1 MRRPCLRPSL
11 ALLALASLLAPA
23 GAQELAPLLARAR
36 ASHAWPAGAASFALS
51 GRATLLGLEGDYRLR
66 ASADGRYVEDWESPE
81 LRYTIGHD
89 GEVVWERDFT
99 GMPTVVELEESEVT
113 RASFAITS
121 GMWAREDGPF
131 RLLRTPGRD
140 ADGVFALSLR
150 LRGGVLRGTLWVD
163 RESGLPSTFLRSS
176 PLGDDNTTYSDWQV
190 GDGPAWPRR
199 LVTVSGVGEES
210 TVRLA
215 ERELVAEE
223 PAGWLTRPTER
234 PSDHRFL
241 AEVAPE
247 LAVRRA
253 VTGHVLVHPLVD
265 GRDLGWFILD
275 SGAGGMCIDPRS
287 ANALELPRFGRI
299 PTVGVGGVIEGTFRR
314 GASLQLG
321 PFQFDDPLYVEVDLS
336 FVEPVFGVS
345 VAGIC
350 GYDLFARA
358 VVELDLEAERVAL
371 HDPATYALTSD
382 AFQPLHLDRRLPVL
396 EARFE
401 GDHTELFRIDTG
413 SMGTV
418 DFHGSAVERLQLLEG
433 RPTTAGVAMGAGGQ
447 IEVRVGKLEWF
458 ELAGRRF
465 LEPQVQFSQAEG
477 TVLATEYTAGLIGGG
492 FLAPFE
498 VVFDYTNRRVALI
511 PREE

>member
-1 MRRPCLRPSL
+1 MRRSCSRPSL
-11 ALLALASLLAPA
+11 ALLALASLHVPA

-36 ASHAWPAGAASFALS
+36 ASHAWSAGGVSYVLR
-51 GRATLLGLEGDYRLR
+51 GRATQLGLEGDYQLR
-66 ASADGRYVEDWESPE
+66 ASADGRFSEDWESPE
-81 LRYTIGHD
+81 LRYSLGHD

-99 GMPTVVELEESEVT
+99 GMHSVVELEESEVA
-113 RASFAITS
+113 RASFAIAS
-121 GMWAREDGPF
+121 GVWAREDGPF
-131 RLLRTPGRD
+131 HLLRTPGRD
-140 ADGVFALSLR
+140 EEGVFALSLR

-163 RESGLPSTFLRSS
+163 QESGLPSAFLRSS
-176 PLGDDNTTYSDWQV
+176 PLGDDNTTFSGWQV

-199 LVTVSGVGEES
+199 LITVSGVGERS
-210 TVRLA
+210 TIELA
-215 ERELVAEE
+215 ERELVEQE
-223 PAGWLTRPTER
+223 PEGWLGRPTGR
-234 PSDHRFL
+234 PGDHRFL
-241 AEVAPE
+241 ADVSPE
-247 LAVRRA
+247 LEVRRV

-314 GASLQLG
+314 GRSLQLG
-321 PFQFDDPLYVEVDLS
+321 PFLFDDPLYVEVDLS

-358 VVELDLEAERVAL
+358 VVELDLEGERVAL
-371 HDPATYALTSD
+371 HDPATYALTD
-382 AFQPLHLDRRLPVL
+382 GRFQPLYLDRRLPVL

-498 VVFDYTNRRVALI
+498 VVFDYPNRRVALI
-511 PREE
+511 SRAE